1 MSELNLR
8 QIVTEEFQQEI
19 QDAFAFATGF
29 GVVFTDRVGKHIG
42 SGSNFTRFCNAINDT
57 PYGASCCTLSNKRA
71 IALALESGKPSIYTC
86 HAGMINIEIPII
98 FQGDYV
104 GAITAGQVLCSE
116 PDYYPTDSIYSRVN
130 WLEDD
135 TLRGYFSEI
144 KTLTRQQIEAT
155 TSALASITNYIVQ
168 THAYNQMQQDFS
180 ENREKLL
187 LAQTEQIQ
195 LQHQLKRAQLDV
207 LQKQVTPHFIF
218 NVINSVARL
227 VALKEYDV
235 AEETL
240 HAFAQMMRYT
250 LSHTQSQVS
259 LDQELRYIRSYLSIQ
274 KIRFGE
280 RISWEIDCDPSL
292 LNIQIPF
299 LCLQPLVENSI
310 EHGLLSLPSG
320 GTLSLSCRQEGGIC
334 RIVLRDNGAGMDR
347 KMLDYLRNVLL
358 SSASVD
364 DSHVGLHN
372 SYNRLRLL
380 FAQQLHFSV
389 DSAPGEGSCLEITF
403 PLT

>member
-1 MSELNLR
+1 MAELNLR

-29 GVVFTDRVGKHIG
+29 GVVFIDREGKHIG
-42 SGSNFTRFCNAINDT
+42 SGSNFTKFCNAVNDT
-57 PYGASCCTLSNKRA
+57 PHGASCCTLSNKRA

-104 GAITAGQVLCSE
+104 GAITAGQVICSE
-116 PDYYPTDSIYSRVN
+116 PDYYPTDSIYSQVK
-130 WLEDD
+130 WLEDE
-135 TLRGYFSEI
+135 TLKGYFSEI

-168 THAYNQMQQDFS
+168 THAYNQMQREFS

-187 LAQTEQIQ
+187 RAQTEQIQ

-235 AEETL
+235 AEQTL

-250 LSHTQSQVS
+250 LAHNQSQVS
-259 LDQELRYIRSYLSIQ
+259 LAQELRYIRSYLSIQ

-310 EHGLLSLPSG
+310 EHGLLSLPLG
-320 GTLSLSCRQEGGIC
+320 GALSLSCRREDGLCQ
-334 RIVLRDNGAGMDR
+334 IVLCDNGAGIEQET
-347 KMLDYLRNVLL
+347 LGYLRDVLL
-358 SSASVD
+358 SDAPASD
-364 DSHVGLHN
+364 DHVGLHN
-372 SYNRLRLL
+372 SYNRLRLM
-380 FAQQLHFSV
+380 FSPQLHFSIQ
-389 DSAPGEGSCLEITF
+389 SAPGQGSRLEISF
-403 PLT
+403 PL